1 MGPVLHADRFAD
13 GQLPVNDDSGGRIER
28 FDPEPARR
36 STNGGLSE
44 QFSSRVVGRCASVCD
59 ELRRQL
65 ALGGAFAPAGGP
77 ERLIAAAMLAAL
89 A

>member
-44 QFSSRVVGRCASVCD
+44 QFSSRVVGRCATSYAD
-59 ELRRQL
+59 NWPSEGLS
-65 ALGGAFAPAGGP
+65 PP
-77 ERLIAAAMLAAL
+77 LAAL
-89 A
+89 SGSSRQLC